1 LLEIKDEKAPHLTAL
16 LRELKFI
23 KVTII
28 SPAKALLLKEM
39 KEAVDKMNLVK
50 KRKKK
55 ANDAE
60 KFLHAL

>member
-1 LLEIKDEKAPHLTAL
+1 M
-16 LRELKFI
+16 
-23 KVTII
+23 
-28 SPAKALLLKEM
+28 KEM